1 MSDEWQKLVEAI
13 RAERAAE
20 TKEERERLA
29 VESERLAREA
39 EHARDAKEKGDVK
52 CVI

>member
-13 RAERAAE
+13 RAERAAK
-20 TKEERERLA
+20 TEEDRERLA

-39 EHARDAKEKGDVK
+39 ERARDAKEKGERE
-52 CVI
+52 